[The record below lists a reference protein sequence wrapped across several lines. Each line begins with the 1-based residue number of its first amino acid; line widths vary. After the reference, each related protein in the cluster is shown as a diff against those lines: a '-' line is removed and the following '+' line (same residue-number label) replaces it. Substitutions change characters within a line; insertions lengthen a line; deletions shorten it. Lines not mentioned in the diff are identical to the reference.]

1 MRAVVARD
9 NQPVIVNL
17 PDLTPNAGEVLIGVK
32 ATALNRADILQV
44 MGHYPP
50 PEGSPETLG
59 LELAGEVIGLGAGVD
74 QFKVGDRVMALV
86 GGGGYAEQAVIN
98 AQHVMPIPARFSYE
112 EAAAIP
118 EAFLTAYSNMVE
130 IAGLQS
136 GERVLIHAGA
146 SGVGL
151 SATQIAKV
159 IRATVIVTASAGKH
173 DICREA
179 GADMVIDY
187 KSENFAERIL
197 ADYSGVHVIVD
208 MVGAPYWDDNMRV
221 IEKWGRLVFI
231 GLQGG
236 GVKEIN
242 FGVIMQKRLSIMGS
256 TLRNRTDERKSS
268 LIRNFKTWSAP
279 HFDSGAL
286 RPNVWKIMPLDEVAQ
301 AHDLMKSN
309 ANAGKI
315 VLKV

>member
-1 MRAVVARD
+1 
-9 NQPVIVNL
+9 
-17 PDLTPNAGEVLIGVK
+17 
-32 ATALNRADILQV
+32 
-44 MGHYPP
+44 
-50 PEGSPETLG
+50 
-59 LELAGEVIGLGAGVD
+59 
-74 QFKVGDRVMALV
+74 
-86 GGGGYAEQAVIN
+86 
-98 AQHVMPIPARFSYE
+98 
-112 EAAAIP
+112 
-118 EAFLTAYSNMVE
+118 MVE
-130 IAGLQS
+130 IAGLKVA
-136 GERVLIHAGA
+136 ERVLIHAGA

-159 IRATVIVTASAGKH
+159 IGATVIVTASAGKH

-179 GADMVIDY
+179 GADLTIDY

-197 ADYSGVHVIVD
+197 ADFSGVHVIVD

-236 GVKEIN
+236 GMKEIN

-268 LIRNFKTWSAP
+268 LVRNFRTWSAP

-286 RPNVWKIMPLDEVAQ
+286 RPNVWKVLPLDQVAQ

-315 VLKV
+315 VLKVTSDE